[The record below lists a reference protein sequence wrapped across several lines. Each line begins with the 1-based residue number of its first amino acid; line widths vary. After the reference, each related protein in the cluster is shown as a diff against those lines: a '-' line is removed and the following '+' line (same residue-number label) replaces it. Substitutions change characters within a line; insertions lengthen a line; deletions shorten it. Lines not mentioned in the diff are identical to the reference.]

1 MNFIFFCLYLDV
13 LFLDVYSGL
22 SCCFFH
28 YVDRGPER
36 TVSQTDNK
44 LAGII
49 SGALIFILVVV
60 MTVVGVVI
68 MKMVLSR
75 RSKRKRMERVQL
87 DILAV

>member
-1 MNFIFFCLYLDV
+1 MFS
-13 LFLDVYSGL
+13 FLMYTQVSVVV
-22 SCCFFH
+22 FFH

-44 LAGII
+44 LSGII

-68 MKMVLSR
+68 MKLVLSR